1 MSGVLLALADGTQP
15 ASAAAE
21 VPVLPARRPL
31 AALAAFATLTFALLP
46 LLVAC
51 PGPPDP
57 TAADAAANLGLEAG
71 TTRSYQKGEGLTETV
86 DISTSSIVSESG
98 GLVFDLIARD
108 NGFVTAATQDRTF
121 ALEVGVDY
129 ARVRRFHDCI
139 VRCGELSAPIALFP
153 IPLDEGGQEQSSVEV
168 SVTENNGAP
177 VVTSETHTVLVG
189 AETEVTVPAGSF
201 TGFSVSWT
209 RAREGQS
216 DTAILVIAPDEGI
229 VRWDGFDGARLELM
243 P

>member
-1 MSGVLLALADGTQP
+1 MLPDCRPLDMLAALTLA
-15 ASAAAE
+15 
-21 VPVLPARRPL
+21 VLPA
-31 AALAAFATLTFALLP
+31 
-46 LLVAC
+46 LVAC

-57 TAADAAANLGLEAG
+57 TPADAATYLGLEAG
-71 TTRSYQKGEGLTETV
+71 ATRTYQIGEGLTETL
-86 DISTSSIVSESG
+86 DISTSSIVSEEG
-98 GLVFDLIARD
+98 GLVFDLIARQ

-121 ALEVGVDY
+121 SLEVGVDY

-153 IPLDEGGQEQSSVEV
+153 IPLDEGGQEQSSVEL

-177 VVTSETHTVLVG
+177 VVTRETHTVLVG

-201 TGFSVSWT
+201 AGISVSWT
-209 RAREGQS
+209 RARESQS

-229 VRWDGFDGARLELM
+229 VRWDGFDGSRLELL